1 MVSNDLGSLDRAIE
15 LALSVGV
22 LMSGACLILGLW
34 LGSTPVLRWGL
45 VLLLATPMARVVVV
59 TCGLFQRRDW
69 LFASI
74 SLWIF
79 LVLASAASV
88 GLHLRP

>member
-1 MVSNDLGSLDRAIE
+1 MKGEAGSLDRAIE
-15 LALSVGV
+15 LVLSGGV
-22 LMSGACLILGLW
+22 IASGACLIVGLV
-34 LGSTPVLRWGL
+34 LGSSPTLRWGIL
-45 VLLLATPMARVVVV
+45 LLLATPVARVVVV
-59 TCGLFQRRDW
+59 TLGLFRRRDW

-88 GLHLRP
+88 GLQLRP

>member
-1 MVSNDLGSLDRAIE
+1 MKAEAGSLHRAIE

-22 LMSGACLILGLW
+22 IASGACLLVGLV
-34 LGSTPVLRWGL
+34 LGSSPTLRWGIL
-45 VLLLATPMARVVVV
+45 LLLATPVARVVVV
-59 TCGLFQRRDW
+59 TLGLFRRRDW
-69 LFASI
+69 LFAFI

>member
-1 MVSNDLGSLDRAIE
+1 MKDEVGSLDRAIE
-15 LALSVGV
+15 LVLSVGV
-22 LMSGACLILGLW
+22 IASGACLVAGLV
-34 LGSTPVLRWGL
+34 LGSSPMLRWGIL
-45 VLLLATPMARVVVV
+45 LLLATPVARVVVV
-59 TCGLFQRRDW
+59 TLGLFRQRDW

-88 GLHLRP
+88 GLRLRP

>member
-1 MVSNDLGSLDRAIE
+1 MKGEVGSLDRAIE
-15 LALSVGV
+15 LVLSGGV
-22 LMSGACLILGLW
+22 IASGACLIVGLV
-34 LGSTPVLRWGL
+34 LGSSPTLRWGIL
-45 VLLLATPMARVVVV
+45 LLLATPVARVVVV
-59 TCGLFQRRDW
+59 TLGLFRRRDW

-88 GLHLRP
+88 GLQLRP

>member
-1 MVSNDLGSLDRAIE
+1 MKGEVGSLDRAIE

-22 LMSGACLILGLW
+22 IASGACLIVGLV
-34 LGSTPVLRWGL
+34 LGSSPTLRWGIL
-45 VLLLATPMARVVVV
+45 LLLATPVARVVVV
-59 TCGLFQRRDW
+59 TLGLFRQRDW

-88 GLHLRP
+88 GLRLRP

>member
-1 MVSNDLGSLDRAIE
+1 MRDHLDSLDRAIE
-15 LALSVGV
+15 LTLSVGV
-22 LMSGACLILGLW
+22 LLSGACLILGLW
-34 LGSTPVLRWGL
+34 LGSTPLLRWGI
-45 VLLLATPMARVVVV
+45 VLLLATPVTRVVVV
-59 TCGLFQRRDW
+59 TFGLFQRRDW

-74 SLWIF
+74 SLWIL